1 MKNINANK
9 KFKVLFNKNKIL
21 ICFKGLLEKFQ

>member
-21 ICFKGLLEKFQ
+21 IFFKGLLEKFQ